1 MAGLDPAI
9 HPLRKNFSGKSM
21 DPRVKPGV
29 TVSDDPK
36 KEKVPPC
43 GGTFL
48 LSLGPRSELAVALA
62 LMVRFLA
69 LTIGVL
75 LLLSGLLT
83 AALLLTGL
91 LIGVLVLLA

>member
-1 MAGLDPAI
+1 MDKRKKSRLAAGLSCS
-9 HPLRKNFSGKSM
+9 H
-21 DPRVKPGV
+21 
-29 TVSDDPK
+29 
-36 KEKVPPC
+36 
-43 GGTFL
+43 
-48 LSLGPRSELAVALA
+48 LGPRSELAVALA

-91 LIGVLVLLA
+91 LIGGLVLLARLLFGVGHRDLPG